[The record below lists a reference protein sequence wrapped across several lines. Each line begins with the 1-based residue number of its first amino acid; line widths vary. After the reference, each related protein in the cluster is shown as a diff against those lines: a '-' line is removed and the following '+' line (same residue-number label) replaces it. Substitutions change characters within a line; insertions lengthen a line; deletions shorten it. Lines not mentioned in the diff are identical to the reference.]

1 MNLFT
6 PSSVRWTDGSTK
18 LALAQVTSYP
28 FDNKIE
34 IQVSSSEPHE
44 CTIHVRI
51 PAWATPNPVVMVN
64 GKRIVDAIEPGH
76 FAALHNTWK
85 DGDRIEIELPM
96 PLRLEAVDANHP
108 NLVALL
114 QGPVVLMAVA
124 ETQPTFDAQ
133 SLLRAR
139 PLNNAD
145 GDWSATSADGAL
157 VTMRPFMSIDK
168 ESYSTYLRIKS

>member
-1 MNLFT
+1 
-6 PSSVRWTDGSTK
+6 VRWTDGGAK
-18 LALAQVTSYP
+18 LQLTQVTKYP

-34 IQVSSSEPHE
+34 LQLSVSQPHE
-44 CTIHVRI
+44 LSIYVRI
-51 PAWATPNPVVMVN
+51 PSWATPNPVLMVN
-64 GKRIVDAIEPGH
+64 GKQVSEKVEPGT
-76 FAALHNTWK
+76 FASIRDTWK

-96 PLRLEAVDANHP
+96 PLRLETVDANHP

-124 ETQPTFDAQ
+124 EMQPTFNGQ

-139 PLNNAD
+139 PLNNAA
-145 GDWSATSADGAL
+145 GDWSATSSDGAQ

-168 ESYSTYLRIKS
+168 EIYSTYSRIRS

>member
-1 MNLFT
+1 L
-6 PSSVRWTDGSTK
+6 TK
-18 LALAQVTSYP
+18 YP
-28 FDNKIE
+28 FDNKIQ
-34 IQVSSSEPHE
+34 IQISSSQPHE
-44 CTIHVRI
+44 TTIYLRI
-51 PAWATPNPVVMVN
+51 PAWATPNPIVMVN
-64 GKRIVDAIEPGH
+64 GKRVADGIEPGN

-133 SLLRAR
+133 SLLRAT
-139 PLNNAD
+139 PLNNAA
-145 GDWSATSADGAL
+145 GDWSATSVDGSQ

-168 ESYSTYLRIKS
+168 ESYSTYLRLKS